1 MYTQP
6 LKVEQRTFEVI
17 SHVARQVSN
26 PASHCLIAA
35 WPLTDPPA
43 STSQRQRVQSCA
55 TMPCLKM
62 CLTILG
68 FLYSRVWDFYVIG
81 GRIFTSDL
89 TVVSCLVK
97 KKKTQK
103 NKTQTNSAR
112 INYQFISAFFCLFVL
127 ETGLHH
133 VAGWLDYVDNAVLP
147 PCPPQTLDF

>member
-97 KKKTQK
+97 KKKPKRTK
-103 NKTQTNSAR
+103 PKLILLESITNLF
-112 INYQFISAFFCLFVL
+112 QLFFVCLFL
-127 ETGLHH
+127 RQGYTM
-133 VAGWLDYVDNAVLP
+133 
-147 PCPPQTLDF
+147 